1 MNIDLSTI
9 DNYIKK
15 SNEIIDVNK
24 KCFKELLK
32 KLKKIQILKAK
43 IESFNDSH
51 NSELIKITEKLSEK
65 EKQLNDEI
73 QKIKEISATD
83 ELTIDEIISEITII
97 NNLLNNNFITDFLIS
112 IKTIEKNKLPEYNL
126 IIDKT
131 IQLKEYL
138 KDPEK
143 TEEYLFETTI
153 YKYMIKLINNYH
165 HICIKIQNKN
175 LKDSIVQIYEI
186 NKIIEKEE
194 EKNIIEQ
201 FNNITPFKTE
211 VNKKYFRT
219 VVHKE
224 FDPEIKQ
231 NFEVYYN
238 YKQLITEIKEL
249 FKNIDKTDQE
259 LKKIEKINLLI
270 SNTKN
275 KRTYPNY
282 DNSILNDQYNMIFD
296 YFNYIK
302 NIIINKI
309 KHKKLEIEKE
319 NIIEELKIK
328 KEVLFLELEE
338 AISKNKEDILE
349 KILQIKNNSLSQI
362 IQSDDL
368 EYKITNTN
376 KIINYFNKEYNKNK
390 SDDNNNCLQLF
401 KKLLKIYIQ
410 EQKLKLKDF
419 LKEINEHY
427 QKLKKILFVPQKYND
442 DSTNNQDEYRYLYYL
457 YLEFNNNVIINI
469 NDINNNFNNIFYYD
483 YENNFKQILIK
494 DYLYLEDTT
503 DKTDNI
509 IGLDIDNIMKKL
521 EENILSISNLEDNII
536 YYQLDIDKILY
547 YQYLINEKSRSNN
560 NKYISEITIIQEKQN
575 IILDLIFKIKLIMKN
590 IKENSLNKILKN
602 NLNIIQNKKTNDTTH
617 NELLDKIEKYFIFD
631 PKIEQ
636 FTSIDKNNII
646 TIIEQFTLIDKL
658 TNLLTYVGEKFYSI
672 NTIIKYMIKKEN
684 EYNKENVELLN
695 DYNNYNYNNK
705 FLINNNNNNKYKSL
719 LDRYNDIKLKNKEYT
734 LLKDEIIN
742 LYNFNNLSTKYKSFY
757 FNSNLIKNI
766 KQIIKYLND
775 NDNDKNFINIIKIY
789 NIISKK
795 VKIESYKDRGYNLD
809 NMKEIDYF
817 NTFYSINKELK
828 LFFPKYILPLTD
840 NVYNSITELQ
850 IEIFNSI
857 TKYKDVI
864 NINSKINNILNLINS
879 ISKILLDDN
888 KDKITEHFKQEEEK
902 LNNIKI
908 EISKIEYKCETY
920 NWSREPID
928 NIFSCFIINKINIL
942 TKLIDSYNVDVQQY
956 YKLLV

>member
-32 KLKKIQILKAK
+32 KLKKIKILKAK
-43 IESFNDSH
+43 IESLDDSK

-65 EKQLNDEI
+65 EDQLNNEI

-97 NNLLNNNFITDFLIS
+97 NNLLNNNFITDFLIE
-112 IKTIEKNKLPEYNL
+112 IKTFQINLFAEKKDQLLDYNK
-126 IIDKT
+126 IINKT
-131 IQLKEYL
+131 LELKEKL
-138 KDPEK
+138 KK

-175 LKDSIVQIYEI
+175 LKDSIVKIYEI

-211 VNKKYFRT
+211 ENKKYYRT

-224 FDPEIKQ
+224 LDEKIKQ
-231 NFEVYYN
+231 SFEVYYN

-282 DNSILNDQYNMIFD
+282 DNSILNDQYNLIFD

-309 KHKKLEIEKE
+309 KHKKLKIEKE

-401 KKLLKIYIQ
+401 KLW
-410 EQKLKLKDF
+410 
-419 LKEINEHY
+419 
-427 QKLKKILFVPQKYND
+427 ILQ
-442 DSTNNQDEYRYLYYL
+442 RML
-457 YLEFNNNVIINI
+457 
-469 NDINNNFNNIFYYD
+469 
-483 YENNFKQILIK
+483 
-494 DYLYLEDTT
+494 
-503 DKTDNI
+503 
-509 IGLDIDNIMKKL
+509 
-521 EENILSISNLEDNII
+521 
-536 YYQLDIDKILY
+536 
-547 YQYLINEKSRSNN
+547 
-560 NKYISEITIIQEKQN
+560 
-575 IILDLIFKIKLIMKN
+575 
-590 IKENSLNKILKN
+590 
-602 NLNIIQNKKTNDTTH
+602 
-617 NELLDKIEKYFIFD
+617 
-631 PKIEQ
+631 
-636 FTSIDKNNII
+636 
-646 TIIEQFTLIDKL
+646 
-658 TNLLTYVGEKFYSI
+658 
-672 NTIIKYMIKKEN
+672 
-684 EYNKENVELLN
+684 
-695 DYNNYNYNNK
+695 
-705 FLINNNNNNKYKSL
+705 
-719 LDRYNDIKLKNKEYT
+719 
-734 LLKDEIIN
+734 
-742 LYNFNNLSTKYKSFY
+742 
-757 FNSNLIKNI
+757 
-766 KQIIKYLND
+766 
-775 NDNDKNFINIIKIY
+775 
-789 NIISKK
+789 
-795 VKIESYKDRGYNLD
+795 
-809 NMKEIDYF
+809 
-817 NTFYSINKELK
+817 
-828 LFFPKYILPLTD
+828 
-840 NVYNSITELQ
+840 
-850 IEIFNSI
+850 
-857 TKYKDVI
+857 
-864 NINSKINNILNLINS
+864 
-879 ISKILLDDN
+879 
-888 KDKITEHFKQEEEK
+888 
-902 LNNIKI
+902 
-908 EISKIEYKCETY
+908 
-920 NWSREPID
+920 
-928 NIFSCFIINKINIL
+928 
-942 TKLIDSYNVDVQQY
+942 
-956 YKLLV
+956 